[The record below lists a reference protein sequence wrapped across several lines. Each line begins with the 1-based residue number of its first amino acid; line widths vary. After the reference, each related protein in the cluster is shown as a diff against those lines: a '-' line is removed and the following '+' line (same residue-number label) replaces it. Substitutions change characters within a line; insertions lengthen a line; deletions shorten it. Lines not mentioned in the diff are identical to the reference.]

1 MMSTYSLSEIKIL
14 LRHLDAQ
21 EISLLQQVLLDEA
34 DCFTPKEISV
44 ISKMIDLRT
53 RFLAV
58 KNLKGNVSQSLN

>member
-1 MMSTYSLSEIKIL
+1 MSTYSLSEIKIL